1 MKEHTHF
8 DFRYLFTIDEI
19 AKVHMDTDELSEYQ
33 WVNMEE
39 LKKNIGNQVVLD
51 KMDRILNIK

>member
-1 MKEHTHF
+1 
-8 DFRYLFTIDEI
+8 
-19 AKVHMDTDELSEYQ
+19 MDTDELSEYQ